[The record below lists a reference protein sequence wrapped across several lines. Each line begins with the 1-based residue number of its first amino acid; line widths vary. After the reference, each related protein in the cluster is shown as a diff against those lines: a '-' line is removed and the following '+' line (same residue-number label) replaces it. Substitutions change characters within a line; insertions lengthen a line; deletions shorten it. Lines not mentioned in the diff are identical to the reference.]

1 MAWYA
6 ISVLLEDVR
15 DWWIKRQARR
25 LRPTAI
31 DRVGDG
37 ARVKVVGRVDVGRE
51 PLEAPI
57 SGRPCAAWSVEVQDG
72 NSFTSVA
79 LEVRAQDFV
88 VRDGSPRPALVR
100 ARDASM
106 VFEIDVSFWQRALTP
121 RMRAFLARHKLPD
134 TGMFG
139 APFYRYVEGVIEAG
153 EEITVV
159 GNARL
164 ELDESGSTASYREP
178 PMRVVL
184 DAAERAPLYVL
195 DGPARWR
202 LG

>member
-1 MAWYA
+1 
-6 ISVLLEDVR
+6 VLLDDVR

-25 LRPTAI
+25 LSPTAI
-31 DRVGDG
+31 DRVAEG
-37 ARVKVVGRVDVGRE
+37 ARVKVVGRVDAGTQ

-57 SGRPCAAWSVEVQDG
+57 TGRRCAAWSVEVQEG
-72 NSFTSVA
+72 NGFTTVA
-79 LEVRAQDFV
+79 IEVRAQDFV
-88 VRDGSPRPALVR
+88 LRDRSPRSALVR
-100 ARDASM
+100 VQAAS
-106 VFEIDVSFWQRALTP
+106 VIFETDTAIWQRTVTP
-121 RMRAFLARHKLPD
+121 RMRAFLSRYRLPE
-134 TGMFG
+134 GGFYG
-139 APFYRYVEGVIEAG
+139 SPYYRYVEGVIEAG

-164 ELDESGSTASYREP
+164 EIDETGSTATYREP

-184 DAAERAPLYVL
+184 DAARRAPLYVL